1 MNVTSLLTRICNSLA
16 KVGLSP
22 TQEMTKYILA
32 CDQYATGE
40 ISGDELQF
48 SICNY
53 LDVYARRSRTISDV
67 IHRIKEPSISELFTE
82 ATVMMVD
89 GVLRS
94 PDFRDLGLHVSSE
107 NNLKIE
113 KGKYLKPD
121 VAIWK
126 DEKIISVIECKTSLG
141 RARKEWQGMF
151 EERVKI
157 LGSIGIRE
165 ESIILFVASENC
177 WQGFPSTDSRTLD
190 TWFSLC
196 PKGTWFGGGKQGEKK
211 LSDLMNEGSLKKMI
225 EKLHCLAQSA

>member
-1 MNVTSLLTRICNSLA
+1 
-16 KVGLSP
+16 
-22 TQEMTKYILA
+22 
-32 CDQYATGE
+32 
-40 ISGDELQF
+40 
-48 SICNY
+48 
-53 LDVYARRSRTISDV
+53 
-67 IHRIKEPSISELFTE
+67 
-82 ATVMMVD
+82 MMVD

-94 PDFRDLGLHVSSE
+94 PNFRNLGLHVSSE

-113 KGKYLKPD
+113 KGKYLKKYLKPD

-126 DEKIISVIECKTSLG
+126 DDKIISVIECKTSLG

-177 WQGFPSTDSRTLD
+177 WQGFSKDDPRTLD

-225 EKLHCLAQSA
+225 EKLHRLAHNV

>member
-1 MNVTSLLTRICNSLA
+1 MSGTPLLTRVCDSLA

-22 TQEMTKYILA
+22 TQEMTQYILA
-32 CDQYATGE
+32 CDRYAAGE
-40 ISGDELQF
+40 ISGDDLQF
-48 SICNY
+48 SVCNY
-53 LDVYARRSRTISDV
+53 LDVYARRSRTISEV

-82 ATVMMVD
+82 ATVMMID
-89 GVLRS
+89 GILRS
-94 PDFRDLGLHVSSE
+94 PQFSDFGLHVSSE

-126 DEKIISVIECKTSLG
+126 DDKIVSVIECKTSLG

-151 EERVKI
+151 EERVNV
-157 LGSIGIRE
+157 LGSIGIRK

-177 WQGFPSTDSRTLD
+177 WQGFPKDDPRTLD

-211 LSDLMNEGSLKKMI
+211 LSDLMNEGYLTKMI
-225 EKLHCLAQSA
+225 KKLHLLAQTA